1 MTQANVGGNTISN
14 GKTVK
19 LLWITVDNKLS
30 FESDLN
36 KNAKKKIYI
45 YICIYPK
52 TPCSCKNFNFHF
64 TKKLRMIMR
73 VLITSQFSYCTLVWV
88 CESRTV
94 KEKSI
99 NFMKGL

>member
-36 KNAKKKIYI
+36 KNAKYIYI
-45 YICIYPK
+45 YIYPK

>member
-36 KNAKKKIYI
+36 KNAKKKKYIYI
-45 YICIYPK
+45 YVYTQRLHALARISTFI
-52 TPCSCKNFNFHF
+52 SQKN
-64 TKKLRMIMR
+64 LEW
-73 VLITSQFSYCTLVWV
+73 LWEC
-88 CESRTV
+88 
-94 KEKSI
+94 
-99 NFMKGL
+99 

>member
-36 KNAKKKIYI
+36 KNAKKKNKKKYMYI
-45 YICIYPK
+45 PK
-52 TPCSCKNFNFHF
+52 DSMLLQEFQLSFH
-64 TKKLRMIMR
+64 KK
-73 VLITSQFSYCTLVWV
+73 T
-88 CESRTV
+88 
-94 KEKSI
+94 
-99 NFMKGL
+99 

>member
-36 KNAKKKIYI
+36 KNAKKKKKKIYVYTQRLHALARI
-45 YICIYPK
+45 STFI
-52 TPCSCKNFNFHF
+52 SQKN
-64 TKKLRMIMR
+64 LEW
-73 VLITSQFSYCTLVWV
+73 LWEC
-88 CESRTV
+88 
-94 KEKSI
+94 
-99 NFMKGL
+99 